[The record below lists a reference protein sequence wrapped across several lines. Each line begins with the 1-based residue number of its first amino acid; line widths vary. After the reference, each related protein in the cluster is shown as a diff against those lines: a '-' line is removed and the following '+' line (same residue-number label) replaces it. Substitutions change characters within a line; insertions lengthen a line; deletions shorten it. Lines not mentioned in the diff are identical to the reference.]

1 MKVKSLHSYPA
12 SSCFYNRM
20 FGFIS
25 LIISSFS
32 GYSFLKR
39 WRKLRHVCRSHIIM
53 WLWLLQNALHSGLLC
68 FYFRFIV
75 PCFHQCIEAG
85 APLVQLW
92 VRSGHI
98 PTVCLAQ
105 LCIVFPCWEDCPA
118 GKLWALVT
126 AVLLV
131 DLLLLALSLV
141 ILNVGGQLIRLY
153 AVEIIS
159 YLEEITTPQ
168 TKENIT
174 WNLYFLCSHKL
185 LLRI

>member
-1 MKVKSLHSYPA
+1 MKVKSLHSYTA

-25 LIISSFS
+25 LISSFS

-53 WLWLLQNALHSGLLC
+53 WLWLLQNALNSVSVALFLFLVHHSLFSSVYRVRCATGP
-68 FYFRFIV
+68 V
-75 PCFHQCIEAG
+75 
-85 APLVQLW
+85 V
-92 VRSGHI
+92 VRSSRI

-131 DLLLLALSLV
+131 DSLLFALSLV
-141 ILNVGGQLIRLY
+141 ILNVGGQLICLY
-153 AVEIIS
+153 AVEIIRF
-159 YLEEITTPQ
+159 LEEITTPQ

-174 WNLYFLCSHKL
+174 WNLYFLCSHEL